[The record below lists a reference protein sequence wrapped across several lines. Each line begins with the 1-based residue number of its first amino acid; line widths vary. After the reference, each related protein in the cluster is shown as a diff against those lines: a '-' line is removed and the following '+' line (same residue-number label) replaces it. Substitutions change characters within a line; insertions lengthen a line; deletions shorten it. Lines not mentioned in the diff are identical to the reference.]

1 MVEIADDY
9 FNAVKSKITELNET
23 IERSPI
29 VIKIHNEKLE
39 LIDEIIKI
47 RLIDLLKSDSLLIN
61 QIKSQAIQKFVL
73 SLTQIHVDSLSLD
86 LNLTYANLSIEE
98 WQIFYNEKFNEAK
111 KFVKNNFKYNDFIT
125 IPNLIEG
132 TKFKGTSP
140 AKYLNFVIGVV
151 TGINPK
157 ITSNELINLKNGE
170 SIRGYQFSFYKN
182 GNVHIKILRK
192 EQ

>member
-73 SLTQIHVDSLSLD
+73 SLTQIHVESLSLD
-86 LNLTYANLSIEE
+86 LNLT
-98 WQIFYNEKFNEAK
+98 
-111 KFVKNNFKYNDFIT
+111 
-125 IPNLIEG
+125 
-132 TKFKGTSP
+132 
-140 AKYLNFVIGVV
+140 
-151 TGINPK
+151 
-157 ITSNELINLKNGE
+157 
-170 SIRGYQFSFYKN
+170 
-182 GNVHIKILRK
+182 
-192 EQ
+192 